1 MQVIQ
6 GKTEPFVDFLEH
18 LTQAVRAQMEGLKFQ
33 NQLLTELARSGVNEA
48 CKAVIR
54 ALPLDPPPTLDQ
66 MVEACVK
73 SVTLN
78 HGNSRGAVV
87 AVVDRPSSPPGKCHR
102 CGKPGHWAKDC
113 RAPRQITS
121 PPEPIITGSGASGP
135 GCCCSHRPVSQHPPM
150 GN

>member
-6 GKTEPFVDFLEH
+6 GKAEPFVDFLEH
-18 LTQAVRAQMEGLKFQ
+18 LTQAVHAQTEGLKFQ

-78 HGNSRGAVV
+78 HGNS
-87 AVVDRPSSPPGKCHR
+87 SSGSS
-102 CGKPGHWAKDC
+102 GQSD
-113 RAPRQITS
+113 QS
-121 PPEPIITGSGASGP
+121 PWK
-135 GCCCSHRPVSQHPPM
+135 VSSVWKA
-150 GN
+150 GTLG